1 MYIRTYKCVIDWVK
15 PVGLHKIPYTNDH
28 SIIEAVLRGKHLTQH
43 YLAEMA
49 FKLLG
54 HLKAP
59 CIYIYICIYVYTY
72 KLIVVSNDTARI
84 RTYKCAKPWSPMQC
98 PT

>member
-54 HLKAP
+54 LTGRSPGHLDD
-59 CIYIYICIYVYTY
+59 
-72 KLIVVSNDTARI
+72 ND
-84 RTYKCAKPWSPMQC
+84 SV
-98 PT
+98 

>member
-15 PVGLHKIPYTNDH
+15 PVGLHKIPYTHDH

-54 HLKAP
+54 LTGRSPGHLDD
-59 CIYIYICIYVYTY
+59 
-72 KLIVVSNDTARI
+72 NDNV
-84 RTYKCAKPWSPMQC
+84 
-98 PT
+98 